1 MSRKIGGCV
10 CGMCGAELSG
20 IGDWVEH
27 VCPNLMPEV
36 PGDSLH
42 MRRPRS
48 RAPAIEAHDNYS
60 VGNLIVTAFEPP
72 TRTFE
77 ELLTAEDR
85 ALDARDG
92 EGVRSIAGHP
102 GEVSEVACAA

>member
-48 RAPAIEAHDNYS
+48 RASAIEAHDNYS

-85 ALDARDG
+85 AWMHEMEKAF
-92 EGVRSIAGHP
+92 
-102 GEVSEVACAA
+102 EVSQGTLAKLAK